1 MKSTRICALAHSAG
15 NFMVALS
22 STMKWSQSEWESQTF
37 WVRRLPISS
46 QENEMTQI
54 AIMIGEY
61 WLYLG
66 IPLVFLAIAAW
77 VYRPNAKKRYE
88 ADGNIPF
95 EGDKNDG
102 KTK

>member
-1 MKSTRICALAHSAG
+1 
-15 NFMVALS
+15 
-22 STMKWSQSEWESQTF
+22 
-37 WVRRLPISS
+37 
-46 QENEMTQI
+46 MTQI
-54 AIMIGEY
+54 ANMIGEY

-95 EGDKNDG
+95 EGDKNDS